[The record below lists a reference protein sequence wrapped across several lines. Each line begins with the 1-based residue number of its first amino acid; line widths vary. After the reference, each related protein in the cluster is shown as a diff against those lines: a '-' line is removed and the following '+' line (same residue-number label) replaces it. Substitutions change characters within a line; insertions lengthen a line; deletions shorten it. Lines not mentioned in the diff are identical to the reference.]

1 MQENETRSRLIAR
14 LQQLVGS
21 EPRTLTIDLKTSLEC
36 WQIEQR
42 LRSHSPDDTSS
53 RRRPKDWVSTLLD
66 VESFVNTHGV
76 LPRENNRKTQE
87 EEEKRLAFWLR
98 YQRRRGAAGE
108 LCSYQRL
115 SLEALEGFS
124 WAPADDVWNAHF
136 DAYLRFLGR
145 EQRAPRYRAEDP
157 EERQLAAW
165 AAKQRHMAK
174 HGHLD
179 EARIERLDTLPIRI
193 LPTRRTQRPN

>member
-1 MQENETRSRLIAR
+1 MQEDETRSRLIAR

-21 EPRTLTIDLKTSLEC
+21 EPRTLTRDLKTSLEC
-36 WQIEQR
+36 WKIEQR
-42 LRSHSPDDTSS
+42 LRSNSPEDTSS
-53 RRRPKDWVSTLLD
+53 SRRLNDWVSTLLD

-76 LPRENNRKTQE
+76 LPRENNRKAQE
-87 EEEKRLAFWLR
+87 AEETRLAFWLR
-98 YQRRRGAAGE
+98 YQRRRGAVGE

-115 SLEALEGFS
+115 SLGALEGFR

-145 EQRAPRYRAEDP
+145 KQRAPRYRVDEP

-165 AAKQRHMAK
+165 AAKQRHRAK
-174 HGHLD
+174 RGHLD
-179 EARIERLDTLPIRI
+179 ETRIERLDTLPIRI
-193 LPTRRTQRPN
+193 LPTRRMPRPN